1 MASPTRGVLVPT
13 ARINRA
19 LGVVIAFAAAYSWMS
34 VADAHAD
41 PGADFL
47 DGSTHAIVLSPTFI
61 PDPTT
66 FPGYVPGAVTEYL
79 EPLGFSDSGTV
90 TALVTTESPDFGPSI
105 ASGVD
110 TLVHTIEADYNANEI
125 SAADPLTVFGY
136 SQSAVIASLAEQEL
150 AAYQIPL
157 QDLRFVMLGDA
168 AADPPS
174 GPTGLLDTWGATPFG
189 QALDRFLGWSNLDD
203 VTTPSH
209 LYPTDV
215 FTVVNDFFADT
226 ATPAD
231 FASDPLG
238 AVWQD
243 FVGFFEHGV
252 YLGGLAESEILTAI
266 DGGGVA
272 DGATTYFTLADP
284 ANLLQSLFDVTLG
297 SFGISVS

>member
-1 MASPTRGVLVPT
+1 MPII
-13 ARINRA
+13 RIDRA
-19 LGVVIAFAAAYSWMS
+19 MGIVIAFAAAASGWMS
-34 VADAHAD
+34 AAQAHAD

-47 DGSTHAIVLSPTFI
+47 DGSTHAIVMGPTFI

-79 EPLGFSDSGTV
+79 QPLGFSDSGTV
-90 TALVTTESPDFGPSI
+90 TALITPESPNFGPSI
-105 ASGVD
+105 SEGVGI
-110 TLVHTIEADYNANEI
+110 LVHAIEADYNAGGF

-150 AAYQIPL
+150 AGKIPL
-157 QDLRFVMLGDA
+157 EDLRFVLLGDA

-189 QALDRFLGWSNLDD
+189 QALDHFLGWSNLDD
-203 VTTPSH
+203 VTTPTN

-231 FASDPLG
+231 FAANPLG
-238 AVWQD
+238 ALWQD

-252 YLGGLAESEILTAI
+252 YLGGLPESEILTAI
-266 DGGGVA
+266 DTAGVA

-284 ANLLQSLFDVTLG
+284 VNLLESLWETTLG
-297 SFGISVS
+297 SFGIVVP